1 MPDFQL
7 LKRLYGVE
15 YFFFFFI
22 PLKRPSVRVG
32 RTCIISGTHFH
43 YLPNQ
48 GHTADR

>member
-1 MPDFQL
+1 MSDFL
-7 LKRLYGVE
+7 LLWRGV
-15 YFFFFFI
+15 FSFFI